1 MSGRSIHP
9 LEVFTQ
15 NTFGEPVASI
25 ILHGLGEKGGG
36 VICPPFERTDRAGRL
51 VQTTL
56 SVKGHPP
63 GNWGYKPLIL
73 AAIFKLL
80 LERPE
85 LNDVLDFEFKEVLDE
100 LLWSDNPAC

>member
-1 MSGRSIHP
+1 MGTKSVHP
-9 LEVFTQ
+9 LEVFTR

-25 ILHGLGEKGGG
+25 ILHGLGEEGG
-36 VICPPFERTDRAGRL
+36 VICPPFERTGRAGMV

-80 LERPE
+80 LQRPE
-85 LNDVLDFEFKEVLDE
+85 LNDVLDFKFKEV
-100 LLWSDNPAC
+100 PRRVAVA